1 MVNKMKALTRKVVRY
16 FGKSLYRKMMLTFFL
31 IVVITVSVLITDF
44 YFRTAEDLRRQAV
57 ESSARITQQSA
68 YALNAHLD
76 NVRRFAWT
84 YFRDFEFQSFVKTL
98 GSDPDAVSNYSS
110 KFSHYVNDNP
120 IVWSVS
126 VEQLDGFSMRAGHGT
141 PDMLPEEKE
150 RLTRIAVEE
159 NGKGVWVSSEIY
171 GPNLQTE
178 QTLTF
183 LQAIRSISLTS
194 PGPVIGV
201 MMYNLSFVSLE
212 QWFAKV
218 EGEQANR
225 TYIISKTDGTV
236 IHSLLPEERGA
247 PLLSVEELAAIKGVQ
262 EGQFYAD
269 RGSGEELV
277 LYGNLDRT
285 DWMLVTMIPMRQLS
299 KPVDDFTRRT
309 LLLGALSL
317 VCSMLLAG
325 VFYSRTITP
334 LRELSKGMK
343 AIEVGNY
350 EVSLPVRSYDEL
362 GYISTSFNRMA
373 KEINRLIIKV
383 YESELLKKNAEIKM
397 LQSQINPHFLYNTLG
412 IIDSLSSI
420 EGDTRVAYISRSLAK
435 MFRYNISGED
445 ISTLEAEIQQSRL
458 YLSIQKIR
466 FDQKFDYLI
475 YVEPGLEQM
484 PIPKLLF
491 QPIVENSILHGVSR
505 SSELGMVRIEVY
517 AEDDAYVQ
525 LKIWNNGAPIEPE
538 RTAWLRERLYDP
550 GHSGRPFED
559 RSSIGLLNVQ
569 ERIRLLYG
577 DDCGIAWESSKAYG
591 TTFTLT
597 IKRTLANGGTSA

>member
-1 MVNKMKALTRKVVRY
+1 MKALTRKVIRY

-98 GSDPDAVSNYSS
+98 GSDPDAISNYSS

-126 VEQLDGFSMRAGHGT
+126 VEPLEGFSMRAGHGT

-150 RLTRIAVEE
+150 RLTQLAVEA

-218 EGEQANR
+218 EGEQSNR

-247 PLLSVEELAAIKGVQ
+247 SLLRAEELAAIRGVQ
-262 EGQFYAD
+262 EGLFYAD

-362 GYISTSFNRMA
+362 GYITSSFNRMA

-517 AEDDAYVQ
+517 ADDDTYVQ

-538 RTAWLRERLYDP
+538 RMAWLRERLYDT
-550 GHSGRPFED
+550 GHSSRTFED

-591 TTFTLT
+591 TAFTLT
-597 IKRTLANGGTSA
+597 IKRTLANGGTSS

>member
-31 IVVITVSVLITDF
+31 IVVITVSVLIADF

-120 IVWSVS
+120 ILWSVS
-126 VEQLDGFSMRAGHGT
+126 VDQLDGFSMRAGHGT

-150 RLTRIAVEE
+150 RLTRIAVEA

-212 QWFAKV
+212 QWFEKV
-218 EGEQANR
+218 EGEQSNR

-262 EGQFYAD
+262 EGHFYAD

-350 EVSLPVRSYDEL
+350 EVSLPVRSNDEL
-362 GYISTSFNRMA
+362 GYITSSFNRMA

-517 AEDDAYVQ
+517 VDDDAYVQ

-538 RTAWLRERLYDP
+538 RMAWLRERLYDT
-550 GHSGRPFED
+550 GHSGRPFEE

-597 IKRTLANGGTSA
+597 IKRTLANGGASV